1 MEVQVAVAK
10 INKYAS
16 SESGDTVEVVERPH
30 GGLSIVVADGQRS
43 GRSAK
48 IISNIVVRKAITLL
62 AEGVRD
68 GAVARATHDYL
79 VTERGGKVSAELF
92 IVSIDL
98 VTRTLV
104 VSRNARAPGLFR
116 NSNGFHWINEDSE
129 AVGIYRNTK
138 PSIKETTVEPGLT
151 VIVAT
156 DGVWSAGELT
166 GKTIDIPTLLAQ
178 LDHDQ
183 SATAEALADAILAE
197 TMQLEANRPH
207 DDATVVVVK
216 IVPLVAEDKTR
227 RMIVRFPI

>member
-1 MEVQVAVAK
+1 MEVQIAVAK

-48 IISNIVVRKAITLL
+48 LISNIVARKAISLL

-104 VSRNARAPGLFR
+104 ISRNARVPGLIC
-116 NSNGFHWINEDSE
+116 NQAGAQWINGESE
-129 AVGIYRNTK
+129 AVGIHRNTK
-138 PSIKETTVEPGLT
+138 PAISEIALEPCLT
-151 VIVAT
+151 VIIAT
-156 DGVWSAGELT
+156 DGVWSAGERSGTML
-166 GKTIDIPTLLAQ
+166 DMVQLLQ
-178 LDHDQ
+178 GHD
-183 SATAEALADAILAE
+183 ALSINNVQDVADMILNE
-197 TMQLEANRPH
+197 TMALEQNRPH
-207 DDATVVVVK
+207 DDATVVVVR
-216 IVPLVAEDKTR
+216 IMATDNEDKTR
-227 RMIVRFPI
+227 RMTVTFPI

>member
-48 IISNIVVRKAITLL
+48 LISNIVVRKAISLL

-98 VTRTLV
+98 VTKTLV
-104 VSRNARAPGLFR
+104 MSRNARAPGFVY
-116 NSNGFHWINEDSE
+116 SASGIQWINGESE
-129 AVGIYRNTK
+129 AVGIHRHTK
-138 PSIKETTVEPGLT
+138 PAISEIALEPGLT

-156 DGVWSAGELT
+156 DGVWSAGERT
-166 GKTIDIPTLLAQ
+166 GKSLDMAELACAKQ
-178 LDHDQ
+178 KLSPD
-183 SATAEALADAILAE
+183 SAQELADAILEA
-197 TMQLEANRPH
+197 TLCLEQRRPH
-207 DDATVVVVK
+207 DDATVVVVQ
-216 IVPLVAEDKTR
+216 ITEAESEDKTR
-227 RMIVRFPI
+227 RMSIRFPI